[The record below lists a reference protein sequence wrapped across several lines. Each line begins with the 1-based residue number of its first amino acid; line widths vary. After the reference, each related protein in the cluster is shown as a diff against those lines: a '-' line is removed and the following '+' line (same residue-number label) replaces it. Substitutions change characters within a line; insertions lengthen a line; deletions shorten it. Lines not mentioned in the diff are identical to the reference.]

1 MGLQKLVL
9 DELYDEEYSLVAIH
23 CSEEAYKLAYLINK
37 HLGLRLQ
44 RMRVDLDFSIDGLE
58 VTYPL
63 FQFDN
68 KSQYT
73 TYYLVGNK
81 CKSQV
86 AQLNSAGGLFYA
98 QEATKTVVNYL
109 IPEQKKVDYFLKI
122 ESDAPLMPLR
132 KTIALLNQIKEVIS
146 SYTIDHE
153 KIKSKRNLIFN

>member
-9 DELYDEEYSLVAIH
+9 DELFDEDYSLVAIH
-23 CSEEAYKLAYLINK
+23 CSEEAYKLAFLINK
-37 HLGLRLQ
+37 HVGLRLQ
-44 RMRVDLDFSIDGLE
+44 RMRIDLDYSVDGLE

-73 TYYLVGNK
+73 TYYLVSNK

-86 AQLNSAGGLFYA
+86 AQLNSAGGLFDS
-98 QEATKTVVNYL
+98 QETSKTVVNYL
-109 IPEQKKVDYFLKI
+109 IPEFKKVDYFLKI

-132 KTIALLNQIKEVIS
+132 KTIALLNEIKEVIS
-146 SYTIDHE
+146 SYSIETE
-153 KIKSKRNLIFN
+153 KIKSKKNLIFH